1 MTISAFL
8 LRGSVLFA
16 GLLLVA
22 GCGGSGPEPEV
33 DPTPEEP
40 VAEAPPEEEP
50 TPVVRD
56 ETPKYVDPNVE
67 YASILRPIHFD
78 FDKYNIR
85 SDARPTLEGIAGLLK
100 NNRDWKILIEGHCDE
115 RGTAEYN
122 LALGEQRA
130 LATKRY
136 LASLGVSESRFQTI
150 SYGKER
156 PVALG
161 RNEEAWAKN
170 RRAEFR
176 VEAPGS

>member
-8 LRGSVLFA
+8 SRGTVLVA

-22 GCGGSGPEPEV
+22 GCGGSAPEPEV

-40 VAEAPPEEEP
+40 VAEVVEEP
-50 TPVVRD
+50 EPPVRD
-56 ETPKYVDPNVE
+56 ETPKYVDPNIE
-67 YASILRPIHFD
+67 YASILRPVHFD
-78 FDKYNIR
+78 FDKYAIR
-85 SDARPTLEGIAGLLK
+85 SDARPVLEGIANLLRD
-100 NNRDWKILIEGHCDE
+100 NGDWKVLIEGHCDE

-136 LASLGVSESRFQTI
+136 LASLGVAESRFQTI

-161 RNEEAWAKN
+161 SNEDAWAKN
-170 RRAEFR
+170 RPERSR
-176 VEAPGS
+176 TWP